1 MTRPDRPPVR
11 ARSGRRPLPPLLFL
25 LVLAVIAGAV
35 WWNVFREDS
44 KDAAAAAAACETA
57 QQAAPSLDPKTV
69 SLRVLNATDQAGLAQ
84 KVADTL
90 KQSGFVIDE
99 VANDS
104 SEREVTG
111 VGEIRHGPRGNDA
124 AAYVAVYLPNS
135 GDYLD
140 TRATAQ
146 VDFVLGPE
154 FVFPDS
160 LASPEAVAAALTSGA
175 NAQAACGSEAPA
187 SSSSGVPAGSS
198 AATSSAVSPSA
209 SGSAAP

>member
-1 MTRPDRPPVR
+1 VR

-35 WWNVFREDS
+35 WFNVFREDA
-44 KDAAAAAAACETA
+44 KDNAAAAAACETA

-69 SLRVLNATDQAGLAQ
+69 SVRVLNATDQAGLAS
-84 KVADTL
+84 KVADSL
-90 KQSGFVIDE
+90 KQRGFVVDE

-104 SEREVTG
+104 SERQVTG
-111 VGEIRHGPRGNDA
+111 VGEIRHGPRGNEA
-124 AAYVAVYLPNS
+124 AAYVAVYLPNG

-175 NAQAACGSEAPA
+175 SAQAACGSEAPA
-187 SSSSGVPAGSS
+187 SSSAGSS
-198 AATSSAVSPSA
+198 APPASSSAASPTA
-209 SGSAAP
+209 AGSAAP